1 MAQITEPVSIREI
14 LAQKNIILK
23 GADKLSGRG
32 FTQIPNHVLEDA
44 RLSFGA
50 RITYAMLLRY
60 AWHHN
65 FCFPGQDTL
74 AKDMGT
80 TDRQIRNLLTEL
92 KALGYLEIKRRG
104 LGKTNV
110 YILNLR
116 IGRKSVSP
124 DRQ

>member
-1 MAQITEPVSIREI
+1 MQINEPTSIKDI
-14 LAQKNIILK
+14 LARKTIILK
-23 GADKLSGRG
+23 GADNLSARG
-32 FTQIPNHVLEDA
+32 FTQIPNHVLEDT

-50 RITYAMLLRY
+50 RIVYAMLLRY
-60 AWHHN
+60 AWSRN
-65 FCFPGQDTL
+65 YCFPGQDTL

-104 LGKTNV
+104 LGKTNI

-116 IGRKSVSP
+116 ISRKGASP